1 MALDAD
7 GPTLDTDRLRL
18 RPPRLDNLRWSHAR
32 ISSDPRVAWDSE
44 SSTIIESL
52 KGLENRIAHWREHGF
67 GMWAVFEKAS
77 DEPLG
82 FAGLV
87 ALEGTDEVQV
97 GYHLAQRAWSKGYA
111 TEVGR
116 ASLRYGFEVLGLS
129 RVVAVVRPENV
140 ASQRVPLKLGLTHVR
155 DEEHY
160 GFMTQA
166 LV

>member
-67 GMWAVFEKAS
+67 GMWAVIEKAC

-97 GYHLAQRAWSKGYA
+97 GYHLEGVEQRLRHRSGTGVLALRFRGAGAFPRGGGCAARERSVAAGTVEA
-111 TEVGR
+111 RPDAR
-116 ASLRYGFEVLGLS
+116 A
-129 RVVAVVRPENV
+129 
-140 ASQRVPLKLGLTHVR
+140 
-155 DEEHY
+155 
-160 GFMTQA
+160 
-166 LV
+166 